1 MELERKI
8 GGEFSSLGLEENVLK
23 AIDSMGFTKP
33 SDIQREAVPVLM
45 EGYDLIGQAQ
55 TGTGKTLAFGAPM
68 LSKISEEKGD
78 IKSIILAP
86 TRELAVQVSEELKRL
101 AKFKRVKIT
110 AVYGGSSIDVQIK
123 AIKSKTDIVVG
134 TPGRI
139 LDLIRRRVLKLSN
152 IEFLIL
158 DEADEMLNMGFI
170 EDIEE
175 IIENCSEDRQ
185 TLLFSAT
192 MPSRIKSL
200 AKNYLKKDAEHVKIA
215 KKTVTTASIEQY
227 YFETKPQNRTETL
240 CRVLDF
246 YSPDSS
252 IIFCNTKK
260 EVDNIVLDLQKKGYN
275 VEGMHGD
282 MTQSFRMRTLE
293 NFRNKNIAILVA
305 TDVAAR
311 GIDVTGVTHVIN
323 FGIPYETESYI
334 HRVGRTGRADST
346 GTAYTIIT
354 GKDRFRFK
362 QIEKT
367 LKCIIERLET
377 PKIEDIFKAKMNNIE
392 GIVKDVV
399 EKGDV
404 DKFKGISENLLE
416 KFDAKDIIAGLLK
429 LKYEDEI
436 SYEIEDNKLD
446 EVDTRSN
453 NNSGNSRR
461 KNKAA
466 KGEIRLFINI
476 GLRDKFDKGKLK
488 KFISENFKLSDS
500 EINKIT
506 VLDKFSFFNTKED
519 NLSKIMKNAKT
530 AKSGSRKV
538 NVEVSN
544 SK

>member
-8 GGEFSSLGLEENVLK
+8 GGEFSVLGLEENVLK

-33 SDIQREAVPVLM
+33 SDIQREAIPVLM

-68 LSKISEEKGD
+68 LSKISEEKGS

-86 TRELAVQVSEELKRL
+86 TRELAVQVSDELKRI
-101 AKFKRVKIT
+101 AKFKNAKVT

-123 AIKSKTDIVVG
+123 AIKAKTDIVVG

-152 IEFLIL
+152 VEFLIL

-170 EDIEE
+170 DDIEE
-175 IIENCSEDRQ
+175 IIENCNDERQ

-200 AKNYLKKDAEHVKIA
+200 AKNYLKPDAEHVKIA
-215 KKTVTTASIEQY
+215 KKSVTTSNIEQY

-252 IIFCNTKK
+252 IIFCNTKR
-260 EVDNIVLDLQKKGYN
+260 EVDTIVLDLQKKGYN

-293 NFRNKNIAILVA
+293 NFRNKNISILVA

-323 FGIPYETESYI
+323 FGIPYETESYV
-334 HRVGRTGRADST
+334 HRVGRTGRADKS
-346 GTAYTIIT
+346 GVAYTIIT

-362 QIEKT
+362 QIEKA
-367 LKCIIERLET
+367 LKCVIEKLDT

-392 GIVKDVV
+392 NVVKEVV
-399 EKGDV
+399 EKGDM
-404 DKFKGISENLLE
+404 DKFKEISENLLE
-416 KFDAKDIIAGLLK
+416 NFEAKDIIAGLLK

-446 EVDTRSN
+446 EGENR
-453 NNSGNSRR
+453 NSGNRK

-466 KGEIRLFINI
+466 KGEVRLFINI
-476 GLRDKFDKGKLK
+476 GLRDRFDKGKLK
-488 KFISENFKLSDS
+488 KFISENFKLSDG

-506 VLDKFSFFNTKED
+506 VLDKFSFFNTKEG
-519 NLSKIMKNAKT
+519 NLSKVMKNAKSV
-530 AKSGSRKV
+530 KSGNRRV